1 MCSFDCRHDT
11 VHANQ
16 QRLLQ
21 MTMPFDITQQAQGS
35 ELKALWVRSLLTVEL
50 KLVNTSAAS
59 SMNMDTCREDDNS
72 TPYLQ

>member
-1 MCSFDCRHDT
+1 M
-11 VHANQ
+11 A
-16 QRLLQ
+16 L
-21 MTMPFDITQQAQGS
+21 PFDIAQEAQGS
-35 ELKALWVRSLLTVEL
+35 ELKAWWVRSLLTVEL